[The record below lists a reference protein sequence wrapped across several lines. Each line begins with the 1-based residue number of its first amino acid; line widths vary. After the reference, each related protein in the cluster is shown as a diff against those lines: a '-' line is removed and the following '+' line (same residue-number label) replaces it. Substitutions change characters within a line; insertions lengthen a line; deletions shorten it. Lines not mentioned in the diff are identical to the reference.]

1 MEEEGISYQWTHNEL
16 NKPLV
21 CLYERILGVAEI
33 YNTIPSEAEA
43 RQLDVQGWS
52 VLQSETLS
60 QNKIGTGKYVD
71 T

>member
-1 MEEEGISYQWTHNEL
+1 MVYSIIEL
-16 NKPLV
+16 TTNQIKPLV

-33 YNTIPSEAEA
+33 YNPIPSETEA
-43 RQLDVQGWS
+43 KQLDVQGWS
-52 VLQSETLS
+52 VLQSETVS